1 MAIDEARRAVT
12 QAGTQDKAVHD
23 AKPARGGVAVVGS
36 LNMDLVAR
44 APRQPRPG
52 ETLAGS
58 AFAQVAGGKGGN
70 QAVAAARLGA
80 RVAMIGCVGA
90 DANGELLRA
99 GLLAEGIDCGALDT
113 APQAPTGVA
122 LIIVDDASQNS
133 IVIVAGSNGEVT
145 PATLARHEAVLAA
158 ADVVVCQLETPPDA
172 VHAALAA
179 ARRLGKTTILN
190 PAPATGPL
198 PAGWLPLIDYLVPN
212 ELEAATLTGLPLA
225 TPEDAARAAEALHR
239 AGARNVL
246 VTLGAQGVCAL
257 LGGGESAAA
266 DAADDAGTPSS
277 VHWPAPKVAAVDTT
291 AAGDTFIGALAARL
305 AAGEAPAQAI
315 QFALRA
321 ASISVT
327 RAGAQ
332 PSIPTLEDMGR

>member
-1 MAIDEARRAVT
+1 
-12 QAGTQDKAVHD
+12 
-23 AKPARGGVAVVGS
+23 
-36 LNMDLVAR
+36 MDLVAR
-44 APRQPRPG
+44 APRQPHPG

-80 RVAMIGCVGA
+80 RVAMVGCVGA

-113 APQAPTGVA
+113 APEAPSGVA
-122 LIIVDDASQNS
+122 LIIVDDASQNT
-133 IVIVAGSNGEVT
+133 IVIVAGSNSKVT
-145 PATLARHEAVLAA
+145 PASLARHEAALAS
-158 ADVVVCQLETPPDA
+158 ADVVVCQLETPPET
-172 VHAALAA
+172 VRAALAT

-198 PAGWLPLIDYLVPN
+198 PADWLPLIDYLVPN
-212 ELEAATLTGLPLA
+212 ELEAAMLTGLPLA
-225 TPEDAARAAEALHR
+225 TPEDASRAAQALHR

-257 LGGGESAAA
+257 LGDGESAGSVTS
-266 DAADDAGTPSS
+266 DASDASGAPTP
-277 VHWPAPKVAAVDTT
+277 VHWPAPKVAALDTT

-327 RAGAQ
+327 RTGAQ
-332 PSIPTLEDMGR
+332 PSIPTLKDMER

>member
-1 MAIDEARRAVT
+1 M
-12 QAGTQDKAVHD
+12 
-23 AKPARGGVAVVGS
+23 AVVGS

-44 APRQPRPG
+44 APRLPRPG

-58 AFAQVAGGKGGN
+58 AFTQVAGGKGGN

-80 RVAMIGCVGA
+80 QVAMVGCVGA

-113 APQAPTGVA
+113 APEAPTGVA
-122 LIIVDDASQNS
+122 LIVVDDASQNA
-133 IVIVAGSNGEVT
+133 IVIVAGSNAAVT
-145 PATLARHEAVLAA
+145 PASLARHEAALAA
-158 ADVVVCQLETPPDA
+158 ADVVVCQLETPPEA

-179 ARRLGKTTILN
+179 ARRLGKITILN

-198 PAGWLPLIDYLVPN
+198 PAAWLPLIDYLVPN

-225 TPEDAARAAEALHR
+225 TPEDAARAAQALRR

-246 VTLGAQGVCAL
+246 VTLGEQGVCAL
-257 LGGGESAAA
+257 LGDEAP
-266 DAADDAGTPSS
+266 DAADPACPPAP

-305 AAGEAPAQAI
+305 AAGETPAQAI
-315 QFALRA
+315 GFALRA

-332 PSIPTLEDMGR
+332 PSIPSLEEMAR